1 MRDVYDILTIY
12 DFYDEIGIKINDLLN
27 YCIKNIEDKFLI
39 EELSC
44 INKKYRDNV
53 MRLVEEERKS
63 MFYCFSQDEL
73 GDIEDMLDYD

>member
-1 MRDVYDILTIY
+1 MRNVNDILTIY
-12 DFYDEIGIKINDLLN
+12 DYYDELGIKINDLLN
-27 YCIKNIEDKFLI
+27 YCIKNIKDKFLI

-44 INKKYRDNV
+44 ISKKYRDNI

-73 GDIEDMLDYD
+73 EDIEDMLDYD